1 MKNAGAVWLL
11 AMHWQA
17 RSCMPCVRTV
27 QTALQP
33 HVLAFFFSFVL
44 GSREAISLMISHS
57 STTAW
62 MCSTALYPAQ
72 GMAL

>member
-1 MKNAGAVWLL
+1 MKRATI
-11 AMHWQA
+11 Q
-17 RSCMPCVRTV
+17 
-27 QTALQP
+27 
-33 HVLAFFFSFVL
+33 VLAFFFSFVL

-72 GMAL
+72 GMQP